1 MVNEIENNITNEIKQ
16 ENIENNIE
24 KSQNKFLESML
35 GKTINVGIDV
45 ALRAIL
51 PNVVEDQVIDIKNIL
66 LKEGLKEGI
75 KSAVNSAIGLGKSAL
90 GIITGKFENVSQ
102 AYTAVKNGGLIDATS
117 KVIDNVIK
125 SANKNGLIKDN
136 TAKIIKGG
144 KKVIKDSISNN
155 IEKTFL
161 DQVDSIEKVGKYI
174 NNWNRYLEAKDT
186 TGMNREYKKI
196 KDKLE
201 NIIPLENTLK
211 EVEKINNI
219 QKLLKNKGGDIN
231 KITSEEIELA
241 KILE

>member
-1 MVNEIENNITNEIKQ
+1 MVNEIENNITNEVKQ

-45 ALRAIL
+45 GLRAIL

-102 AYTAVKNGGLIDATS
+102 AYTAVKNGGLIDSTS

-161 DQVDSIEKVGKYI
+161 DQVDSIEKIGKYI
-174 NNWNRYLEAKDT
+174 NNWNKYLETKDI

-231 KITSEEIELA
+231 KLTSEEIELA

>member
-102 AYTAVKNGGLIDATS
+102 AYTAVKNGGLIDSTS

-186 TGMNREYKKI
+186 IGMNREYKKI

>member
-16 ENIENNIE
+16 ESIENNIE

-102 AYTAVKNGGLIDATS
+102 AYTAVKNGGLIDSTS
-117 KVIDNVIK
+117 KAIDNVIK
-125 SANKNGLIKDN
+125 SANKNGLIKD
-136 TAKIIKGG
+136 
-144 KKVIKDSISNN
+144 
-155 IEKTFL
+155 
-161 DQVDSIEKVGKYI
+161 
-174 NNWNRYLEAKDT
+174 
-186 TGMNREYKKI
+186 
-196 KDKLE
+196 KLE
-201 NIIPLENTLK
+201 NIITLENTLK

-219 QKLLKNKGGDIN
+219 HKLLKNKGGDIN
-231 KITSEEIELA
+231 KLTSEEIELA